1 MAQRRSKQ
9 QWLDLLDQQQS
20 SGLSA
25 AEFCRQHNIT
35 PKRFYYH
42 ASKSRKPKLKDAE
55 APVFVST
62 KVASHKPLELDHQAI
77 RFKNGANELFLPAT
91 ISPRWIAELI
101 TALT

>member
-9 QWLDLLDQQQS
+9 QWLDLLNQQQS

-25 AEFCRQHNIT
+25 ADFCRKNNISS
-35 PKRFYYH
+35 KRFYYH
-42 ASKSRKPKLKDAE
+42 ASKTRKPKQTDAK
-55 APVFVST
+55 ASVFWSA
-62 KVASHKPLELDHQAI
+62 KVANDKSLEFDHQAI